1 MAANVLSGPAAMAG
15 RPHGTATVVFLAA
28 VILVVAVTTSTEGR
42 VGMHFLWG
50 GSVAYLLL
58 QRGDAGVRHAVQPA
72 VPVYL
77 GMLGLA
83 IFTLIAFV
91 RCTRPPVST
100 PRGARRVVASYL
112 LVTAALNAA
121 LWLSTII
128 PSIVS
133 RSPGAVVEG
142 LGVATNP
149 VWVQDLAFW
158 IPAMVIVAHRVWSG
172 RAEGMMLAGSALVFA
187 VLESVSI
194 AVDQAFGVA
203 ADPTSPVVSLAVVPV
218 FVVLACLA
226 SGMAIFLVAVSDEPH

>member
-1 MAANVLSGPAAMAG
+1 MSSPDRRRCSGSA
-15 RPHGTATVVFLAA
+15 RGTATVVFLAA
-28 VILVVAVTTSTEGR
+28 VILVVAVTTSSEGR

-50 GSVAYLLL
+50 GSVAYLLYNAVML
-58 QRGDAGVRHAVQPA
+58 VFATPYNRLFLPVRR
-72 VPVYL
+72 
-77 GMLGLA
+77 MLGLA
-83 IFTLIAFV
+83 IFSLIGFV